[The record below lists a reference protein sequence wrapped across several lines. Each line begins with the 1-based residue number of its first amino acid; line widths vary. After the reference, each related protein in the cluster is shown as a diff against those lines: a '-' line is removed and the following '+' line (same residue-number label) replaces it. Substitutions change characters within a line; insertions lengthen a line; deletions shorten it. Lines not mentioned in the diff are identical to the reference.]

1 MFLLITGYHSHSNM
15 IGLEDVL
22 LMTRECFK
30 WRVIILVT
38 TVVDGEATQFV
49 SWKIKEFTL
58 TRGFQRKSISEL
70 NPFCYVLA
78 WRLEGEPSHLG
89 KPWAAHECDL
99 RQVLQDGISVGY
111 LQLGLR
117 LFHSNPK
124 SSNKITVMDWMLHR
138 TDALLIHVF
147 YIYFQSKR
155 TPSKWNF
162 GLATAEVGGR
172 LEISDQHVQ
181 MRFSPMPVLAS
192 SVCSV
197 GIAILFS
204 GIQAWQN

>member
-1 MFLLITGYHSHSNM
+1 MGKQPNF
-15 IGLEDVL
+15 
-22 LMTRECFK
+22 F
-30 WRVIILVT
+30 
-38 TVVDGEATQFV
+38 
-49 SWKIKEFTL
+49 SWKIKDSRFGLSKSLHFFRRKGWWIGNSPWLGDSNENPYPSWTL
-58 TRGFQRKSISEL
+58 FATFWLGLWKGAL
-70 NPFCYVLA
+70 PF
-78 WRLEGEPSHLG
+78 GLG